1 MPKAPFVLVCV
12 GEFVSEGL
20 CRVSL
25 CWAHSPDLSV
35 PYENRTPPHSR
46 NVCVG
51 GIVQTLPR
59 YAIHS
64 RWGLT

>member
-12 GEFVSEGL
+12 ESLCGVFVSGEFVL
-20 CRVSL
+20 
-25 CWAHSPDLSV
+25 AHSLDLSAL
-35 PYENRTPPHSR
+35 YENRTLPHSR